1 LLLLVKVCF
10 HVRWLNF
17 EWFNEYSPSGQANAI
32 GSGFGVEVGVGVED
46 VVGMGVVA
54 TGVLVELAMVVD
66 VNTPDDALVL
76 DVVGMGVVAT
86 GVLVEPAMVVDVN
99 TPDDALVLD
108 VVGMGVVA
116 TGVLVEPAMVVDVN
130 TPDDALVLARVVG
143 IHDTAINMTVSFT
156 AWDRLGRAHG
166 SPGRTVCPCPPVREQ
181 LGARLSRASSHRLP
195 CLLRTAVEAHAA
207 APAITASCAALGS

>member
-99 TPDDALVLD
+99 TPDDALVL
-108 VVGMGVVA
+108 
-116 TGVLVEPAMVVDVN
+116 
-130 TPDDALVLARVVG
+130 ARVVG

-156 AWDRLGRAHG
+156 AWDRLGRANG